1 MKQPNKCGNLVNTL
15 AEDLSISDLNDRITA
30 TKIYIDNIKRHANEM
45 KAFLPI
51 FNNSA
56 SLPISHT
63 KYDGSVAYIG
73 WILRCDE
80 LYLCLNVIYFRTGK
94 FKCAQT
100 LSQSLVITELHDR
113 RNIRALDGKQFKR
126 YYTHNDDSAYVV
138 VADRIISPN
147 SFAIIENGLEAFRSR
162 DKILKRFDVQSS
174 LIEV

>member
-1 MKQPNKCGNLVNTL
+1 MESL
-15 AEDLSISDLNDRITA
+15 AEDLVASDLSDKIA
-30 TKIYIDNIKRHANEM
+30 TIRVYIENVKRHSNEM
-45 KAFLPI
+45 KAFLPV
-51 FNNSA
+51 FNNTA
-56 SLPISHT
+56 PLPISKA
-63 KYDGSVAYIG
+63 KYDGTIAYID

-138 VADRIISPN
+138 IADRIISPK

-162 DKILKRFDVQSS
+162 DKILKRFDVQSTPFG
-174 LIEV
+174 V